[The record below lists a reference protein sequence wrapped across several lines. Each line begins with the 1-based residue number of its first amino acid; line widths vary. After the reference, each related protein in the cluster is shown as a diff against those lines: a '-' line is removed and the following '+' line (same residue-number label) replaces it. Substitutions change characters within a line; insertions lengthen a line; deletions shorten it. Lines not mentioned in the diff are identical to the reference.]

1 MTTSIQRYTDSE
13 LKLLESWKERAGGWR
28 WLHYNAMNN
37 YKNIN
42 SRYVYS
48 SIVLST
54 LAGAGGF
61 STAGTSDSLKTTMGK
76 VQFYMGYVIGA
87 TNVVIGLINSF
98 MRFGK
103 AAEKTELHAS
113 AAMQYA
119 MLYRLIETELNLSDD
134 HKRNDLVVTV
144 RQEMDRLLSQSP
156 SIPQKIVD
164 EFNRTFPDMVNK
176 PDVCNGLGG
185 HALPPLPK
193 SLPSELIAR
202 FMTPPATPKRGFSL
216 DDVSTTTTTTKYR
229 PSNLAEE
236 PTSKIYSVHLGTV

>member
-1 MTTSIQRYTDSE
+1 MTVYTENE

-28 WLHYNAMNN
+28 WLHYNAMHH

-61 STAGTSDSLKTTMGK
+61 STAGSVDSTKTTMGK
-76 VQFYMGYVIGA
+76 VQFYMGYIIGA
-87 TNVVIGLINSF
+87 TNVIIGLINSF
-98 MRFGK
+98 QRFGK

-113 AAMQYA
+113 AAMQYS

-134 HKRNDLVVTV
+134 HKRSDLVMTV

-156 SIPQKIVD
+156 SIPQKIID
-164 EFNRTFPDMVNK
+164 DFNSTFPNIVNK
-176 PDVCNGLGG
+176 PDICNGLSTPT
-185 HALPPLPK
+185 PPS
-193 SLPSELIAR
+193 SLPSEIIGKLMSGTPR
-202 FMTPPATPKRGFSL
+202 YGKKTPPITSF
-216 DDVSTTTTTTKYR
+216 
-229 PSNLAEE
+229 EE
-236 PTSKIYSVHLGTV
+236 PTSRIYSVHLGTV

>member
-1 MTTSIQRYTDSE
+1 MTYTESE
-13 LKLLESWKERAGGWR
+13 KDLLLSWKEKASGWR
-28 WLHYNAMNN
+28 WLHYHSMHH

-42 SRYVYS
+42 SRFVYS

-61 STAGTSDSLKTTMGK
+61 STAGTESNMKTIMGR

-87 TNVVIGLINSF
+87 TNVIIGLINSF
-98 MRFGK
+98 QRFGK

-119 MLYRLIETELNLSDD
+119 MLYRLIETELNLSDNHQRD
-134 HKRNDLVVTV
+134 ELVMTV

-164 EFNRTFPDMVNK
+164 EYNRIFPDVK
-176 PDVCNGLGG
+176 DRPDVCNGLGAVSIKG
-185 HALPPLPK
+185 
-193 SLPSELIAR
+193 LPSEMLEKVVVSV
-202 FMTPPATPKRGFSL
+202 TPKRYQRSSNAFFESSANISL
-216 DDVSTTTTTTKYR
+216 VPRD
-229 PSNLAEE
+229 
-236 PTSKIYSVHLGTV
+236 TV

>member
-1 MTTSIQRYTDSE
+1 MTYTESE
-13 LKLLESWKERAGGWR
+13 RELLISWKEKAGGWR
-28 WLHYNAMNN
+28 WLHYNSMHH

-42 SRYVYS
+42 SRFVYS

-61 STAGTSDSLKTTMGK
+61 STAGSIDSQTTVMGK

-87 TNVVIGLINSF
+87 TNVIIGLINSF
-98 MRFGK
+98 QRFGK

-119 MLYRLIETELNLSDD
+119 MLYRLIETEMNLSEHHQRDE
-134 HKRNDLVVTV
+134 LVITV

-164 EFNRTFPDMVNK
+164 QYNKTFPDAINK

-185 HALPPLPK
+185 ITK
-193 SLPSELIAR
+193 SLPSEILEM
-202 FMTPPATPKRGFSL
+202 MTPK
-216 DDVSTTTTTTKYR
+216 KYSR
-229 PSNLAEE
+229 TSVQFE
-236 PTSKIYSVHLGTV
+236 PTANISLVPRDTI

>member
-1 MTTSIQRYTDSE
+1 MSKYTDNEIE
-13 LKLLESWKERAGGWR
+13 LLKSWKERAGGWR
-28 WLHYNAMNN
+28 WLHYHAMHH

-61 STAGTSDSLKTTMGK
+61 STAGTADSTKSTMGK
-76 VQFYMGYVIGA
+76 IQFYMGYVIGA

-119 MLYRLIETELNLSDD
+119 MLYRLIETEINLSDE
-134 HKRNDLVVTV
+134 HRRNDLVVTV

-164 EFNRTFPDMVNK
+164 DFNTAFPTCVNK
-176 PDVCNGLGG
+176 PDVCNGLGEPIG
-185 HALPPLPK
+185 SK
-193 SLPSELIAR
+193 NMPSEIISR
-202 FMTPPATPKRGFSL
+202 IMTPASTPKRAFSL
-216 DDVSTTTTTTKYR
+216 EDTTKYR
-229 PSNLAEE
+229 PSMIDGE
-236 PTSKIYSVHLGTV
+236 PTSKIYSLHPGTV

>member
-1 MTTSIQRYTDSE
+1 MTYTESE
-13 LKLLESWKERAGGWR
+13 KELLLSWKEKAGGWR
-28 WLHYNAMNN
+28 WLHYHSMHH
-37 YKNIN
+37 YKTIN
-42 SRYVYS
+42 SRFVYS

-61 STAGTSDSLKTTMGK
+61 STAGTIDNQKTIMGK

-87 TNVVIGLINSF
+87 TNVIIGLINSF
-98 MRFGK
+98 QRFGK

-119 MLYRLIETELNLSDD
+119 MLYRLIETELNLSEHHRRDE
-134 HKRNDLVVTV
+134 LVMTV

-164 EFNRTFPDMVNK
+164 EFNETFPNATHK

-185 HALPPLPK
+185 MK
-193 SLPSELIAR
+193 SMPSDMLEKFLD
-202 FMTPPATPKRGFSL
+202 TPKKYASKVINTYFEPSSRISL
-216 DDVSTTTTTTKYR
+216 VPRDT
-229 PSNLAEE
+229 
-236 PTSKIYSVHLGTV
+236 I

>member
-1 MTTSIQRYTDSE
+1 MTNTKYSENE

-28 WLHYNAMNN
+28 WLHYNSMHH

-42 SRYVYS
+42 ARFVYS

-61 STAGTSDSLKTTMGK
+61 STAGSETNMRTTMGQI
-76 VQFYMGYVIGA
+76 QFYMGYVIGA

-98 MRFGK
+98 QRFGK

-113 AAMQYA
+113 AAMQYS

-156 SIPQKIVD
+156 SIPQKIID
-164 EFNRTFPDMVNK
+164 QFNETFPDIQNK
-176 PDVCNGLGG
+176 PDICNGLGG
-185 HALPPLPK
+185 VTSNLQR
-193 SLPSELIAR
+193 SLPSEIITR
-202 FMTPPATPKRGFSL
+202 IMGGGSSTPSSPKYGRKNISP
-216 DDVSTTTTTTKYR
+216 
-229 PSNLAEE
+229 PSEE
-236 PTSKIYSVHLGTV
+236 PTSRIYSVHLGTV

>member
-1 MTTSIQRYTDSE
+1 MTVRSVYTENE
-13 LKLLESWKERAGGWR
+13 LKLLDSWKERAGGWR
-28 WLHYNAMNN
+28 WLHYNAMHH

-61 STAGTSDSLKTTMGK
+61 STAGTSDSGTTVMGK

-87 TNVVIGLINSF
+87 TNVIIGLINSF

-113 AAMQYA
+113 AAMQYS

-134 HKRNDLVVTV
+134 HKRNDLVMTV

-156 SIPQKIVD
+156 SIPQTIID
-164 EFNRTFPDMVNK
+164 EFNQTFPEIVNK
-176 PDVCNGLGG
+176 PDICNGLGG
-185 HALPPLPK
+185 IAAPLPK
-193 SLPSELIAR
+193 SLPSEIITR
-202 FMTPPATPKRGFSL
+202 IMGGSSGSNTPRYSRKP
-216 DDVSTTTTTTKYR
+216 ST
-229 PSNLAEE
+229 SIEE
-236 PTSKIYSVHLGTV
+236 PPSRIYSVHLGTE

>member
-1 MTTSIQRYTDSE
+1 MTVTEYTESE

-28 WLHYNAMNN
+28 WLHYNAMHH

-61 STAGTSDSLKTTMGK
+61 STAGSSDSQATLMGK
-76 VQFYMGYVIGA
+76 VQFYMGYIIGA
-87 TNVVIGLINSF
+87 TNVIIGLINSF
-98 MRFGK
+98 QRFGK

-113 AAMQYA
+113 AAMQYS

-134 HKRNDLVVTV
+134 HRRNDLVMTV

-156 SIPQKIVD
+156 SIPQKIID
-164 EFNRTFPDMVNK
+164 DFNNTFPDMQNK
-176 PDVCNGLGG
+176 PDICNGLGG
-185 HALPPLPK
+185 IPTTTVGLQK
-193 SLPSELIAR
+193 SLPSEIIGKL
-202 FMTPPATPKRGFSL
+202 MGSGNNTPRYAKKISL
-216 DDVSTTTTTTKYR
+216 
-229 PSNLAEE
+229 EE
-236 PTSKIYSVHLGTV
+236 PSSRIYSVHLGTV